1 MVRIHIEGCHETTT
15 IKECD
20 WGMPFSLEELEIIG
34 KLADL
39 SKVKSDSQCQPIIT
53 IEEDN

>member
-1 MVRIHIEGCHETTT
+1 MTRIEINGCDDTT
-15 IKECD
+15 IITEQD

-34 KLADL
+34 KLADIS
-39 SKVKSDSQCQPIIT
+39 SKVSTYGCQPTIT